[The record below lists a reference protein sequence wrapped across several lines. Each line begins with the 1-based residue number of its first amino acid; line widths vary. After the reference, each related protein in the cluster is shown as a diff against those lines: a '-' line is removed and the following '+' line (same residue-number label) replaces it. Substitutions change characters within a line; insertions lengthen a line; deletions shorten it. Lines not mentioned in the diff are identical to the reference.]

1 MSEASPRFRQDLSVS
16 PTEADGVACVDVSDP
31 KTGANF
37 RLYDF
42 EYQLALQLNGQPVA
56 QVTDWASKTY
66 GADLT
71 ADGIAEFAS
80 RLGELGFLEMRPLG
94 GSPAPPARGSVEQ
107 SSPIPTRLPATSD
120 WSGPRAP
127 LPTTAIR
134 ARNELASSPP
144 AAPVEPAPAGEDASD
159 AAEAEWHS
167 AQAAKTAQFVPDSA
181 MLDSAPEPTPVVPLD
196 LLKLAGSPAAP
207 APASVPEGAPTAIH
221 GEVTAQAIMEL
232 PSEALDSEPV
242 SAPPVTLAPKA
253 DVAAKASW
261 ATDLDGALQ
270 SSDSPPAVLPPPVAK
285 SEAVVPELPVQV
297 APPPPGLPERRQ
309 PPEPEAV
316 VMSAFSD
323 GAARAKSKPPRAKR
337 PTLVIVLVLLAAAAG
352 IGYWVWCHQR
362 PAAAPQALH
371 VRVMSPAPTAV
382 YRWFSGRG
390 QVTDYETTTL
400 AFANP
405 GRLAELLPAGTE
417 IAAGDVVAKLQ
428 GASGLETLLA
438 HDRSRV
444 GFYKQLRDSM
454 RAAGNNAELRQAEL
468 HLVEKEKLVDMAL
481 AGLTKFTVAAKEP
494 GEVVETLAKIGTPIA
509 AGAPVARVKGRL
521 LHGAFELDRE
531 ERATLA
537 KMDFCRVEVVG
548 LGPRASNDLPRNG
561 GSTTAADMGAPEAQV
576 GPRFLDCKLPRGA
589 TTASGP
595 KVEIPLPG
603 ELGLVSGQPLRLA
616 RRRFDAVFPV
626 PAAAVVGDGDRRSV
640 WIAGNDGTA
649 ELRQV
654 AVVDASEDTLVS
666 DGLRVGD
673 QVIVDPPAGL
683 RPGTRIAPAR

>member
-1 MSEASPRFRQDLSVS
+1 MSEASPRFRQDLTVS

-66 GADLT
+66 GAELT
-71 ADGIAEFAS
+71 SDGIIEFAA
-80 RLGELGFLEMRPLG
+80 RLAELGFLEQARASLF
-94 GSPAPPARGSVEQ
+94 SPATDSPGPRG
-107 SSPIPTRLPATSD
+107 PLPT
-120 WSGPRAP
+120 SGPRAP
-127 LPTTAIR
+127 LPTTVVR
-134 ARNELASSPP
+134 AATEGASPP
-144 AAPVEPAPAGEDASD
+144 APAPAEPAPGEDDASD
-159 AAEAEWHS
+159 AAAAEWES
-167 AQAAKTAQFVPDSA
+167 AQAAKTAQFVPDPA

-196 LLKLAGSPAAP
+196 VLKLAGGAPAA
-207 APASVPEGAPTAIH
+207 PEGAPTAIH
-221 GEVTAQAIMEL
+221 AEVTAQAIREL

-242 SAPPVTLAPKA
+242 SAPHVTVAPSAPKPES
-253 DVAAKASW
+253 AAKSSW

-270 SSDSPPAVLPPPVAK
+270 SSDSPPAVRPPPAPQSDALPPA
-285 SEAVVPELPVQV
+285 LPVQV
-297 APPPPGLPERRQ
+297 APPPPGLSERRQ
-309 PPEPEAV
+309 PPQPEAV
-316 VMSAFSD
+316 VMSGFAD
-323 GAARAKSKPPRAKR
+323 GGRRGKAPVGRSRR
-337 PTLVIVLVLLAAAAG
+337 PILIVVLVLLAAAGG
-352 IGYWVWCHQR
+352 IGYWLWSHQHA
-362 PAAAPQALH
+362 AAAPQAL
-371 VRVMSPAPTAV
+371 RVQVTSPVPTAV

-454 RAAGNNAELRQAEL
+454 RAAGNGAELRQAEL
-468 HLVEKEKLVDMAL
+468 HLAEKQKLVEMAL
-481 AGLTKFTVAAKEP
+481 AALTKFTVAAPEP

-521 LHGAFELDRE
+521 LHGAFELDVE

-548 LGPRASNDLPRNG
+548 LGPRASNDLPRG
-561 GSTTAADMGAPEAQV
+561 AASATAADTGPPEAQV
-576 GPRFLDCKLPRGA
+576 GPRFLDCKPPGDS
-589 TTASGP
+589 TPPSH

-603 ELGLVSGQPLRLA
+603 DLGLVSGQPLRLA
-616 RRRFDAVFPV
+616 RGRYDAVFPV
-626 PAAAVVGDGDRRSV
+626 PAGAVVADGDRRSV
-640 WIAGNDGTA
+640 WIAGRDGTA

-654 AVVDASEDTLVS
+654 AIIDATDDALVS

-673 QVIVDPPAGL
+673 QVIIDPPAGL
-683 RPGTRIAPAR
+683 HAGTRVALAR